1 MTHVKMKVVDMFT
14 HPSLPVELLSAAIT
28 DVRVGSIMIEHVG
41 SKLRILNEF
50 LTANHTFVVSS
61 ARVSAHVSVERLFS
75 CKPIA
80 TRWTC

>member
-1 MTHVKMKVVDMFT
+1 MAHVKMKVVDMFT
-14 HPSLPVELLSAAIT
+14 HSRLPVELFSAAIT
-28 DVRVGSIMIEHVG
+28 YVSVGSIMIEHVG
-41 SKLRILNEF
+41 SKLRILDEF
-50 LTANHTFVVSS
+50 FTTYMAFVVSS